1 MFDLPSYVWALVLL
15 GVIGIPAATSIML
28 YRGAV
33 AARLG
38 RPTATGV
45 AAVAAAVLG
54 GWIVASWL
62 LARAGVY
69 HQASGEA
76 APWFGVAFAGTLIC
90 TKEPAMDLPHR
101 SMGVD
106 FATRV
111 NVS

>member
-76 APWFGVAFAGTLIC
+76 APWFGW
-90 TKEPAMDLPHR
+90 R
-101 SMGVD
+101 SR
-106 FATRV
+106 AR
-111 NVS
+111 